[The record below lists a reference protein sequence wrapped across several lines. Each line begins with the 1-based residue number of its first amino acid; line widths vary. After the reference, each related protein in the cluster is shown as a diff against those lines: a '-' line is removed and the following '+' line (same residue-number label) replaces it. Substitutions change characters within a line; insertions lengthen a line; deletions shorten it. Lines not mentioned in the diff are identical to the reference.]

1 MATTWLYRYSDS
13 KPAAWTPDEVHYYA
27 AGGGSYL
34 AWRSDNWLYQVNGGS
49 ALGWFDG
56 DTVYDPGGKPLYFAR

>member
-13 KPAAWTPDEVHYYA
+13 KPAAWTPDEVHYYT
-27 AGGGSYL
+27 AGAGSP
-34 AWRSDNWLYQVNGGS
+34 
-49 ALGWFDG
+49 LGRFDG